1 MYKLPTSHVIKRKGD
16 PGESLAENGSALKG
30 GKAMEFGFT
39 PEQEEMRKMAR
50 NFAEKRIAP
59 TMEEDEKEHRF
70 RRELVKEMG
79 DQGFF
84 ACIAPEKY
92 GGLEEGHLAASI
104 MTEEIAMVSPSW
116 GLPFNLQMNSIQPV
130 LLAFGTEEQRQNYI
144 PALISADK
152 LGCFAITEANSGSD
166 VASMKSLAAE
176 TDDGWIL
183 NGSKMWISGVPVAD
197 VGIVFAYT
205 DPEKKHRGISAFMI
219 DMHANG
225 VEQRGIETKLGLYC
239 APTGEIVFQDV
250 KLPKDSLIGDRGSG
264 FKICMSMLDNTRL
277 SSAARAVGVARAC
290 FEHSVRYANEREQ
303 FGGAIGQHQMIQQ
316 QLADMYVEHEAARL
330 LVYRAAW
337 IKDQGQRNTL
347 QVSMAKYF
355 ASEVA
360 VRAANEAVKIFGSY
374 GFSSEYPVERFYRD
388 AKSYQIVEGT
398 SNIQKM
404 IIGQYALGIRK

>member
-1 MYKLPTSHVIKRKGD
+1 MDFRL
-16 PGESLAENGSALKG
+16 
-30 GKAMEFGFT
+30 T
-39 PEQEEMRKMAR
+39 PEHEEMRRMAR

-70 RRELVKEMG
+70 RREVVKEMA

-104 MTEEIAMVSPSW
+104 MTEEIAAVSPSW

-130 LLAFGTEEQRQNYI
+130 LLAFGTEEQRERYI
-144 PALISADK
+144 PSLISADK

-166 VASMKSLAAE
+166 VASMKTQAVE
-176 TDDGWIL
+176 TDDEWIL
-183 NGSKMWISGVPVAD
+183 NGSKMWISGVPVSD

-205 DPEKKHRGISAFMI
+205 DREKKHRGLSAFMV
-219 DMHANG
+219 DMHSDG
-225 VEQRGIETKLGLYC
+225 LEQRAIETKLGLHC
-239 APTGEIVFQDV
+239 APTGEIIFTDV
-250 KLPKDSLIGDRGSG
+250 KLPKDSLVGERGAG

-290 FEHSVRYANEREQ
+290 FDHSVKYANEREQ
-303 FGGAIGQHQMIQQ
+303 FGVPIGQHQMIQQ

-355 ASEVA
+355 SSEVA

-404 IIGQYALGIRK
+404 IIGQYALGMRK

>member
-1 MYKLPTSHVIKRKGD
+1 MD
-16 PGESLAENGSALKG
+16 
-30 GKAMEFGFT
+30 FGLT
-39 PEQEEMRKMAR
+39 PEHEEMRRMAR

-70 RRELVKEMG
+70 RRELVKEMA

-104 MTEEIAMVSPSW
+104 MTEEIAAVSPSW
-116 GLPFNLQMNSIQPV
+116 GLPFNLQMIAIQPV
-130 LLAFGTEEQRQNYI
+130 LLAFGTEEQCEKHI
-144 PALISADK
+144 PPLISAEK

-166 VASMKSLAAE
+166 VASMKSQAVE
-176 TDDGWIL
+176 TEDGWTL
-183 NGSKMWISGVPVAD
+183 NGSKMWISGIPVAD

-205 DPEKKHRGISAFMI
+205 DREKKHRGISAFMV
-219 DMHANG
+219 DMHAEG
-225 VEQRGIETKLGLYC
+225 LEQRAIETKLGLYC
-239 APTGEIVFQDV
+239 APTGEIIFQDV
-250 KLPKDSLIGDRGSG
+250 KVPKDSLVGEPGAG

-277 SSAARAVGVARAC
+277 SSASRAVGVARAC
-290 FEHSVRYANEREQ
+290 FDHSVRYAQEREQ
-303 FGGAIGQHQMIQQ
+303 FGVPIGQHQMIQQ
-316 QLADMYVEHEAARL
+316 QLADMYVDHEAARL

-404 IIGQYALGIRK
+404 IIGQYALGMRKQ

>member
-1 MYKLPTSHVIKRKGD
+1 
-16 PGESLAENGSALKG
+16 
-30 GKAMEFGFT
+30 MEFALT
-39 PEQEEMRKMAR
+39 PEHEEMRRMAR

-70 RRELVKEMG
+70 RGELVKEMA

-92 GGLEEGHLAASI
+92 GGLEVGHVAACI
-104 MTEEIAMVSPSW
+104 MTEEIAAVSPSW
-116 GLPFNLQMNSIQPV
+116 GLPFNLQMNAIQPV
-130 LLAFGTEEQRQNYI
+130 LLAFGTEEQREKHI
-144 PALISADK
+144 PPLIAAEK

-166 VASMKSLAAE
+166 VASMKSQAVE
-176 TDDGWIL
+176 TKDGWIL

-197 VGIVFAYT
+197 TGIIFVYT
-205 DPEKKHRGISAFMI
+205 DREKKHRGISAFMV
-219 DMHANG
+219 DMHAEG
-225 VEQRGIETKLGLYC
+225 LEQRAIETKLGLHC
-239 APTGEIVFQDV
+239 APTGEIIFQDV
-250 KLPKDSLIGDRGSG
+250 KLPKDSLVGEQGAG

-277 SSAARAVGVARAC
+277 SSASRAVGVARAC
-290 FEHSVRYANEREQ
+290 FDHSVRYANEREQ
-303 FGGAIGQHQMIQQ
+303 FGAVIGQHQMIQQ

-347 QVSMAKYF
+347 EVSMAKYF
-355 ASEVA
+355 SSEVA

-398 SNIQKM
+398 SNIQRM

>member
-1 MYKLPTSHVIKRKGD
+1 
-16 PGESLAENGSALKG
+16 
-30 GKAMEFGFT
+30 MEFALT
-39 PEQEEMRKMAR
+39 PEHEEMRRMAH

-70 RRELVKEMG
+70 RGELVKEMA

-92 GGLEEGHLAASI
+92 GGLEVGHVAACI
-104 MTEEIAMVSPSW
+104 MTEEIAAVSPSW
-116 GLPFNLQMNSIQPV
+116 GLPFNLQMNAIQPV
-130 LLAFGTEEQRQNYI
+130 LLAFGTEEQREKHI
-144 PALISADK
+144 PPLIAAEK

-166 VASMKSLAAE
+166 VASMKSQAVE
-176 TDDGWIL
+176 TKDGWIL

-197 VGIVFAYT
+197 TGIIFVYT
-205 DPEKKHRGISAFMI
+205 DREKKHRGISAFMV
-219 DMHANG
+219 DMHAEG
-225 VEQRGIETKLGLYC
+225 LEQRAIETKLGLHC
-239 APTGEIVFQDV
+239 APTGEIIFQDV
-250 KLPKDSLIGDRGSG
+250 KLPKDSLVGEQGAG

-277 SSAARAVGVARAC
+277 SSASRAVGVARAC
-290 FEHSVRYANEREQ
+290 FDHSVRYANEREQ
-303 FGGAIGQHQMIQQ
+303 FGAVIGQHQMIQQ

-347 QVSMAKYF
+347 EVSMAKYF
-355 ASEVA
+355 SSEVA

-398 SNIQKM
+398 SNIQRM

>member
-219 DMHANG
+219 DMHGNG

-337 IKDQGQRNTL
+337 RKDQGQRNTL